1 MTDEI
6 NIPDDYRWP
15 TPAGESLIRASRI
28 GIPMAYSPVPGS
40 PTNPELIM
48 DEQKLGQKI
57 VIARAKAVCKDG
69 SRGISQAELAERADL
84 APNTIVGVERG
95 TITPTVRTLARIEE
109 ALPEIGMTIEEMTS
123 LRDME
128 ACR

>member
-1 MTDEI
+1 M
-6 NIPDDYRWP
+6 
-15 TPAGESLIRASRI
+15 RAMRL
-28 GIPMAYSPVPGS
+28 GGAPMAYGPVPGS

-48 DEQKLGQKI
+48 DEQQTLGQKI
-57 VIARAKAVCKDG
+57 VTARAKAVCKDG

-84 APNTIVGVERG
+84 APNTICGVERG

-109 ALPEIGMTIEEMTS
+109 ALPEIGMTIEQMTS